1 MSLDAPLT
9 AAPLPVE
16 APTAASHL
24 AIGIGPLIAGI
35 VVVILLIGA
44 VGYGYRRRA
53 RRQDRPPRAHAG
65 PRHAKRTGRNGT
77 SARAADGV
85 SRESHDEQPP
95 SGVDDMGRYGT
106 RPGNSDEPPPWNEGK
121 SGSFGNG

>member
-1 MSLDAPLT
+1 MSPDAPLT

-35 VVVILLIGA
+35 VVVLLLIGA
-44 VGYGYRRRA
+44 VVYGYRRRA
-53 RRQDRPPRAHAG
+53 RNKDRPPRAHAR
-65 PRHAKRTGRNGT
+65 PRHARTAARNGT
-77 SARAADGV
+77 SARETDGV
-85 SRESHDEQPP
+85 SRESHDAAPAA
-95 SGVDDMGRYGT
+95 GVKDMGEYGT
-106 RPGNSDEPPPWNEGK
+106 RPGDSDEPPPWDEGK

>member
-1 MSLDAPLT
+1 MSYDVPPP

-24 AIGIGPLIAGI
+24 VIGIGPLIAGI
-35 VVVILLIGA
+35 VVVLLLIGA
-44 VGYGYRRRA
+44 VVYGYRRRA
-53 RRQDRPPRAHAG
+53 RNKDRPPRAHAR
-65 PRHAKRTGRNGT
+65 PRTTRKAARNGT
-77 SARAADGV
+77 SARETDGV
-85 SRESHDEQPP
+85 SRDSHDGKPA

-106 RPGNSDEPPPWNEGK
+106 RPGNSDEPPPWDEGK